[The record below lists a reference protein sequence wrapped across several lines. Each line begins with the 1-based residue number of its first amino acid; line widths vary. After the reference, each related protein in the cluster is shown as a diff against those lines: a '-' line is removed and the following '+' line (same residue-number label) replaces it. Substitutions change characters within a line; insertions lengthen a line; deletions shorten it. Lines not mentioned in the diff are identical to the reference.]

1 LLIWQ
6 IQASCFVSGAG
17 DYVIMSLDDENGFIK
32 MKMFFTNVGARS
44 YFVKDLNGCG
54 VVQKKFLYWVFPNYF
69 TPNGVLMIIGT

>member
-17 DYVIMSLDDENGFIK
+17 DYVYSLDDENGFIK
-32 MKMFFTNVGARS
+32 MKMFFNVGARS

-54 VVQKKFLYWVFPNYF
+54 VVQKKFLYWYF
-69 TPNGVLMIIGT
+69 QIILHQMGFLILEHKA